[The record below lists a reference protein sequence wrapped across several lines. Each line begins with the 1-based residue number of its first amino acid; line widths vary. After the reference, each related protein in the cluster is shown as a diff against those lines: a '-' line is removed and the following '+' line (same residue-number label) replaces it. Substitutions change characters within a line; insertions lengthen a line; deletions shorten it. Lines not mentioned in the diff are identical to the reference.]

1 VLCTLGQVSK
11 HAISLWFFVTKRM
24 PSDPCRG
31 TEKLIGSLGRDVV
44 DYLNKFRALDSLVD
58 IAAWKKF
65 CEEHPSKDLQSE

>member
-1 VLCTLGQVSK
+1 
-11 HAISLWFFVTKRM
+11 M

>member
-1 VLCTLGQVSK
+1 MFCFL
-11 HAISLWFFVTKRM
+11 SLWSLLNKLF
-24 PSDPCRG
+24 CRG

-65 CEEHPSKDLQSE
+65 CKEHPSKDLQGE